1 MKEYEEK
8 IAELKQ
14 LYSVKKVLFFRGH
27 DGYGFNA
34 SLYMR
39 KKKIA
44 FIIDLAQGSDF
55 QIEEDDYEAVEKL
68 KLACKNIG
76 LVPAVYNDGVKK
88 IPVKYPYTIDSLVE
102 DLLEDYENR
111 KKLKK
116 KISK

>member
-1 MKEYEEK
+1 MQIAPIPTYEDERLTAVHK
-8 IAELKQ
+8 
-14 LYSVKKVLFFRGH
+14 
-27 DGYGFNA
+27 
-34 SLYMR
+34 
-39 KKKIA
+39 
-44 FIIDLAQGSDF
+44 LAILDTKPEPRF
-55 QIEEDDYEAVEKL
+55 DALTKEAVEKL